1 MLVSNEIALNRNL
14 IAPSLLWMVQSVR
27 PPMVKPELL
36 RKQLILDLLSLRRW
50 MVMPRVVVPFQR
62 KLITLRAVS
71 KRCNNDLP
79 SNAISVAATQSPIVF
94 IGTGEH
100 LHDLDRFEARP
111 FVRKMLG
118 MGDLSDFVEK
128 VQDLKLDQNKTLMK
142 NLESGNWKFPPQI

>member
-1 MLVSNEIALNRNL
+1 MSG
-14 IAPSLLWMVQSVR
+14 
-27 PPMVKPELL
+27 
-36 RKQLILDLLSLRRW
+36 DLHFI
-50 MVMPRVVVPFQR
+50 V
-62 KLITLRAVS
+62 
-71 KRCNNDLP
+71 
-79 SNAISVAATQSPIVF
+79 ISVAATQSPIVF

-142 NLESGNWKFPPQI
+142 NLESGNVRVRNFHLLYAHYNSSPL